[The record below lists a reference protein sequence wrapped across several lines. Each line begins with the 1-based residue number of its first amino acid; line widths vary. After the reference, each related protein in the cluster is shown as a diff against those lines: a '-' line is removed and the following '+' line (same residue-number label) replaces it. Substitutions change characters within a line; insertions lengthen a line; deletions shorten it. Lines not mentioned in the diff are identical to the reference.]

1 MKFIYPVFVVLS
13 CANHVSA
20 TSVKMDFLPVA
31 HVRTDPIINPD
42 CLSDHVHTFYGPPN
56 VSPDTTYD
64 DLIASTQ
71 NSGNVEENKSLYWH
85 PSVYN
90 YNHDTDTFELDD
102 IWFASAYYIW
112 TTGEATAFPDG
123 FKMVAGLYE
132 EDLDLV
138 RANAECVDPS
148 PCEKS
153 NCETTND
160 FFPETACSELEVSMA
175 FPSCWDGVNIDSE
188 NHRDHVSYDIEGGS
202 FDGDCPESH
211 PVKIPEIQFFFR
223 ILNYDGGRHEFSD
236 GSGMFHAD
244 YFSGWESI
252 FLQELLDECCTCSTA
267 ANPDSWCEEILTF
280 RDAPK
285 EFGDDMNIVEKL
297 EEFQPNPGVDTTE
310 ITDEAIDNLQSY
322 QEVHAQV
329 HFLKMS
335 TKM

>member
-1 MKFIYPVFVVLS
+1 MPSYIYDRHHDIYS
-13 CANHVSA
+13 NIRYHS
-20 TSVKMDFLPVA
+20 
-31 HVRTDPIINPD
+31 
-42 CLSDHVHTFYGPPN
+42 LSDHVHTFYGPPN

-138 RANAECVDPS
+138 RADAECVDPS

-188 NHRDHVSYDIEGGS
+188 NHRDHVSRNERMNGVYCLILFFPS
-202 FDGDCPESH
+202 F
-211 PVKIPEIQFFFR
+211 
-223 ILNYDGGRHEFSD
+223 
-236 GSGMFHAD
+236 
-244 YFSGWESI
+244 
-252 FLQELLDECCTCSTA
+252 FLDSPLEL
-267 ANPDSWCEEILTF
+267 F
-280 RDAPK
+280 
-285 EFGDDMNIVEKL
+285 
-297 EEFQPNPGVDTTE
+297 
-310 ITDEAIDNLQSY
+310 
-322 QEVHAQV
+322 
-329 HFLKMS
+329 
-335 TKM
+335 